1 MLKIAHRGASGY
13 SPENTLLSFKKA
25 LDMGVD
31 AIELDVHLS
40 ADGVLVVIH
49 DQTLERTTNG
59 KGLVADF
66 TLFELKK
73 LQIENHQSIPTLSEV
88 LDLVNKKC
96 VVHIELKG
104 AQTPQAVAQL
114 IDGYVRTKNWTY
126 DLFSVSSFD
135 WEMLSTIANLDANI
149 NCGVL
154 TETAIEE
161 ALIFAKKIKAKS
173 IHPEFK
179 LLTVE
184 NTKQIKQ
191 ADFKV
196 FAWTVN
202 APETIKKM
210 RFLGVD
216 GVFCDYPDRI

>member
-13 SPENTLLSFKKA
+13 APENTLLSFQKA

-31 AIELDVHLS
+31 ALELDVHLS

-66 TLFELKK
+66 TIFELKK
-73 LQIENHQSIPTLSEV
+73 LQIENHQSIPALSEV

-96 VVHIELKG
+96 LVHIELKG
-104 AQTPQAVAQL
+104 ENTAIEVLKL
-114 IDGYVRTKNWTY
+114 IEKYIETQNWRY

-135 WEMLSTIANLDANI
+135 WQLLEEIATLNPKI

-154 TETAIEE
+154 TETTIDE

-173 IHPEFK
+173 IHPDFK

-191 ADFKV
+191 AGFKV

-202 APETIKKM
+202 APLAIKNM